1 MTYYLKVSPIVR
13 GNNLIGP
20 KEILKAKGM
29 AFDCF
34 MAPDGKGAWI
44 YRYEAEN
51 ESIVQEL
58 IGEWPSCASM
68 SEADALAQID
78 AWKDPVS
85 VLAEIDL
92 KSIRSLRE
100 YIATKEDAPE
110 FIKNYEKA
118 AAKERAKLKK

>member
-20 KEILKAKGM
+20 KEVLRAKGIK
-29 AFDCF
+29 FDCF

-44 YRYEAEN
+44 YKYEADD

-58 IGEWPSCASM
+58 VGEWPSCASM
-68 SEADALAQID
+68 SEADALVQID
-78 AWKDPVS
+78 TWKDPVS

-100 YIATKEDAPE
+100 YIAAKEDAPE
-110 FIKNYEKA
+110 FIKNYETA